1 MYYSIAYMYLMT
13 MLSSDVISPLTC
25 TLCGRLR
32 FTLPQTIALIVV
44 RILYAPY
51 FPSLFPLPVFCKPHT
66 QDEERLLMVEQKRK
80 MEEERR
86 ALEKAQKKAIK
97 AQQDVILNRKGGRQR
112 LSFTVT
118 PKTD

>member
-1 MYYSIAYMYLMT
+1 MYSL
-13 MLSSDVISPLTC
+13 LFS
-25 TLCGRLR
+25 
-32 FTLPQTIALIVV
+32 LPPPCLLQT
-44 RILYAPY
+44 
-51 FPSLFPLPVFCKPHT
+51 HT
-66 QDEERLLMVEQKRK
+66 IFKQDEERLLMVEQKRR

-118 PKTD
+118 PKTE